1 MIDWRHWHNEPYLI
15 GGLVLVAWLWAIVA
29 GPLRSRFAPKGTRF
43 PTGHAWRF
51 YSALLIFYFAVGS
64 PLDQIGER
72 FLFSAHM
79 LQHQLLV
86 YPAAILFLLGIPSWM
101 ADLFIGARAQRP
113 FFRLWFHPI
122 MCGLIYSVV
131 LSVWHMPYFYDW
143 ALRDKVVHVLEH
155 LMFFG
160 AALFYWWPMLSPSR
174 LLPPIRYPMQILY
187 FFLVLIAMT
196 PVFAYITFS
205 NDILYPTYEYA
216 PRLFVDFTP
225 ADDQLLAGVSMKLV
239 GMFVALGAVAVSFYR
254 WYQSSQ
260 PATDSTM

>member
-1 MIDWRHWHNEPYLI
+1 
-15 GGLVLVAWLWAIVA
+15 
-29 GPLRSRFAPKGTRF
+29 
-43 PTGHAWRF
+43 
-51 YSALLIFYFAVGS
+51 
-64 PLDQIGER
+64 
-72 FLFSAHM
+72 M
-79 LQHQLLV
+79 LQHQLLI

-101 ADLFIGARAQRP
+101 ADLFIGSRAQNP
-113 FFRLWFHPI
+113 LFRLWFHPVA
-122 MCGLIYSVV
+122 CGLIYSVV
-131 LSVWHMPYFYDW
+131 VSVWHMPYLYDW

-160 AALFYWWPMLSPSR
+160 AALFHWWPMLSPSR
-174 LLPPIRYPMQILY
+174 LLPPIRYASQILY

-216 PRLFVDFTP
+216 PRLVANFSP
-225 ADDQLLAGVSMKLV
+225 ADDQLLAGVSMKIV

-260 PATDSTM
+260 RAPDS